1 MATLLS
7 GFFFCCILMLIALYF
22 AAQLYTFLETIL
34 DTLALLPHF
43 ITFFGDAKNHSSSAQ
58 NLAVTFIAFGDVS
71 LTWYHLWFY
80 KRNTQCNNSYKL
92 NFLDTV
98 LNLAF
103 SLSLLCFV
111 VMHSSLVLSN
121 TTTIEVIYMNY
132 LHSLLL
138 YLLLCKAYVIL
149 CCA

>member
-71 LTWYHLWFY
+71 LT
-80 KRNTQCNNSYKL
+80 
-92 NFLDTV
+92 
-98 LNLAF
+98 
-103 SLSLLCFV
+103 
-111 VMHSSLVLSN
+111 
-121 TTTIEVIYMNY
+121 
-132 LHSLLL
+132 
-138 YLLLCKAYVIL
+138 
-149 CCA
+149 